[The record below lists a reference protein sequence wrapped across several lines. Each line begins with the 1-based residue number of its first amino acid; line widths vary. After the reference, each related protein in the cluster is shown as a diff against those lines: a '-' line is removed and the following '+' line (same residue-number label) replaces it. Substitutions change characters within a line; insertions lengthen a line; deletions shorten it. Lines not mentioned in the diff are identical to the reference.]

1 MSEKISLDSSDIL
14 SYFSG
19 LSNIFIGEGMFVFMD
34 INHFL
39 SEKVVI

>member
-1 MSEKISLDSSDIL
+1 MGEANYIL

>member
-1 MSEKISLDSSDIL
+1 MGEANYIL

-19 LSNIFIGEGMFVFMD
+19 LSNIFIGEDMFVFMD